1 MNIDKFGRPSNS
13 HPVEI
18 SDKYLLSTR
27 DLAVY
32 ENLEKIVDSKVN
44 SLKIEGRMRSAD
56 YVGIVVKIY
65 RKALD
70 SLSKGKWK
78 PNFEDISKLKL
89 AFNRGFTGG
98 YLTESSIKSVMSR
111 EAPGNR
117 GLYIGQVQ
125 ISMKNQY
132 LLRVKIENKFNIDK
146 GDGIAFLS
154 PQKTINLKLKS
165 ILMNCLNPM
174 EWL

>member
-1 MNIDKFGRPSNS
+1 MKS
-13 HPVEI
+13 E
-18 SDKYLLSTR
+18 
-27 DLAVY
+27 
-32 ENLEKIVDSKVN
+32 VN

-56 YVGIVVKIY
+56 YVGIVVDIY

-78 PNFEDISKLKL
+78 PDPEDISKLKL

-98 YLTESSIKSVMSR
+98 YITESQHKQVMNR
-111 EAPGNR
+111 ESPGNR

-125 ISMKNQY
+125 YFYDKTNTI
-132 LLRVKIENKFNIDK
+132 RVKMENKFKIDK

-154 PQKTINLKLKS
+154 PKKI
-165 ILMNCLNPM
+165 
-174 EWL
+174 

>member
-1 MNIDKFGRPSNS
+1 MSSVIGGRSGNKGMCAQPCRKKYTLLNSDTDKFGRPSNS

-27 DLAVY
+27 DSAVY

-70 SLSKGKWK
+70 SLSKGMWK
-78 PNFEDISKLKL
+78 PDFEDISKLKL

-98 YLTESSIKSVMSR
+98 YLIESSIKSVMSR
-111 EAPGNR
+111 EAPTINR

-125 ISMKNQY
+125 NFNENTNIIT
-132 LLRVKIENKFNIDK
+132 VKIGK
-146 GDGIAFLS
+146 
-154 PQKTINLKLKS
+154 
-165 ILMNCLNPM
+165 
-174 EWL
+174 